1 MTTIDYAIQD
11 LKYTI
16 GPDWQPCFDSLDEL
30 DDWYLGLEAPETAQ
44 IASPVTVK
52 LIDYSRAM
60 GTLPSAN
67 SSAAGRLATSATVRL
82 VRRTTQPL

>member
-52 LIDYSRAM
+52 LIDE
-60 GTLPSAN
+60 
-67 SSAAGRLATSATVRL
+67 VF
-82 VRRTTQPL
+82 